1 MTYVALYSQ
10 DLTLSSNHLDD
21 NQTSDTSLAHAM
33 VRCDFHVCSAL
44 ARPALPGRS
53 TAEWC
58 GVRREIGV
66 HHTSRTS
73 ASRGRQ
79 VPAAAGWEPA
89 DKAAEARSAR
99 ARVGHPVPAEAAE
112 RHWPPQPRTPVRPA
126 PGRHR
131 LLRHRA
137 DYFFDRAS
145 HFLSGSCAKFDTVC
159 TAATFVSFRHIST
172 TTASRNAHYA
182 PPVRE
187 LAASSE
193 VASTQ
198 HVSGHIRFLARDGRP
213 PTLTP

>member
-1 MTYVALYSQ
+1 
-10 DLTLSSNHLDD
+10 
-21 NQTSDTSLAHAM
+21 M

-58 GVRREIGV
+58 GGPRQIGGNHPTPTRAPRFGWV
-66 HHTSRTS
+66 PPPKRPHHHTSRTS

-112 RHWPPQPRTPVRPA
+112 RHRPPQPRTPVRPA

-198 HVSGHIRFLARDGRP
+198 HVSWHIRFLARDGRP